1 MKDSTNLL
9 IYNIKEIVTPFDSNF
24 KKGKDLKELKIIE
37 NGGIAIKDRKI
48 LCVSTTEEVLDR
60 FESQNKLDLKNENI
74 LLPGFVDPHTHI
86 LFGGSREEEF
96 LLRIQGESYL
106 SIQKKGGG
114 IYKTQKD
121 TTSLSEDELIKLTK
135 DKILTANSYGILSLE
150 IKSGYGLYIDKE
162 IELLKTIKK
171 LKNEIKSKIVSTF
184 LLHLVP
190 KDLDKKIFLYKV
202 KTVLSKLK
210 NEDLLDFID
219 IFVEEGAFSKE
230 DAIEILEEAQ
240 KLGIYFS
247 LHIDQF
253 NNLGASSLALKY
265 NNIKSFSHL
274 DLTKDSELEALKERD
289 VIGIIFPLERL
300 IFRREERRGRKLI
313 DLGIPLSISTDFN
326 PGTSP
331 SLNFPLIISLS
342 LIREGLTI
350 EEAINCSTINSA
362 YALNLQNEVGSIE
375 IGKRA
380 DFVIFSLKS
389 FKEIPY
395 YVGMNFVKYVIINGE
410 VIKVDRQGKD

>member
-1 MKDSTNLL
+1 MKESADLL
-9 IYNIKEIVTPFDSNF
+9 IYNIKEIVTPFDS
-24 KKGKDLKELKIIE
+24 KLKRSRDLKELKIIE
-37 NGGIAIKDRKI
+37 TGGIAIKDGRVI
-48 LCVSTTEEVLDR
+48 CVSSTDEVLDR

-74 LLPGFVDPHTHI
+74 LLPGFIDPHTHI
-86 LFGGSREEEF
+86 LFGGSREDEF
-96 LLRIQGESYL
+96 LLKIKGESYL

-121 TTSLSEDELIKLTK
+121 TTSLSEGELIRITK
-135 DKILTANSYGILSLE
+135 NKILTANSYGILSLE
-150 IKSGYGLYIDKE
+150 IKSGYGLYIEKE
-162 IELLKTIKK
+162 IELLKIIKK
-171 LKNEIKSKIVSTF
+171 LKNEIKSNIVSTF

-190 KDLDKKIFLYKV
+190 KDIDKKIFLNEV
-202 KTVLSKLK
+202 KTVLPKLK
-210 NEDLLDFID
+210 NEYLIDFID
-219 IFVEEGAFSKE
+219 IFVEDGAFTKE
-230 DAIEILEEAQ
+230 DAIEILEETQ
-240 KLGIYFS
+240 KLGIFVS

-253 NNLGASSLALKY
+253 NNLGALSLALKY
-265 NNIKSFSHL
+265 NIKSLSHL
-274 DLTKDSELEALKERD
+274 DLTTDSELEKLKEKD
-289 VIGIIFPLERL
+289 IIGIIFPLERF
-300 IFRREERRGRKLI
+300 IFKREENRGRKLI
-313 DLGIPLSISTDFN
+313 DSGIPLSISTDFN

-375 IGKRA
+375 VGKRG

-395 YVGMNFVKYVIINGE
+395 YFGMNFVKYVIINGE
-410 VIKVDRQGKD
+410 VIKVD